1 MKLGDSE
8 EKCSCWYTMKE
19 YTLAPVAE
27 RFLRVRRKVLRVCLA
42 LLRQPSPTIK
52 CAILWGKRILFSK
65 MLGAFNCFS
74 RNWSP
79 QNYHIMKK
87 RNTVLKEKKRDF

>member
-1 MKLGDSE
+1 VKLGDSE

-52 CAILWGKRILFSK
+52 CAILWETNILFKLFSV
-65 MLGAFNCFS
+65 FNCFS
-74 RNWSP
+74 RNVCALS
-79 QNYHIMKK
+79 
-87 RNTVLKEKKRDF
+87 TGD

>member
-1 MKLGDSE
+1 MDREYNSLVSSYYAINFRIVKLGDSE

-27 RFLRVRRKVLRVCLA
+27 RFLRVRRKVLCVCLA

-52 CAILWGKRILFSK
+52 CAILWETNILFK
-65 MLGAFNCFS
+65 LFRC
-74 RNWSP
+74 
-79 QNYHIMKK
+79 I
-87 RNTVLKEKKRDF
+87 